1 MKYFRQLVLLSRH
14 PCVLA
19 EGLCNVKIDLW
30 VNEISQEWKN
40 AMELT
45 IQVRKRK
52 EVRKLVK
59 KSLSP
64 EIISQIWPTS
74 LTSQQHGMKLHF

>member
-1 MKYFRQLVLLSRH
+1 M
-14 PCVLA
+14 A
-19 EGLCNVKIDLW
+19 EGLCNIKIDLW

-40 AMELT
+40 AMELA

-59 KSLSP
+59 KSQRFK
-64 EIISQIWPTS
+64 IITQICPKS